1 MGPSGGIVIIID
13 MRTKPELATSVRDL
27 LHDAL
32 PEILGFDGA
41 LFAALHVNQDD
52 STNLMLIEHWVS
64 REHFEKYRAWRAQR
78 GDHANL
84 TSMLAGPL
92 MVRAFDVV
100 G

>member
-1 MGPSGGIVIIID
+1 MGPSGGTVVIIE
-13 MRTKPELATSVRDL
+13 MRTKPELATSVKAL
-27 LHDAL
+27 LHGAL
-32 PEILGFDGA
+32 PDILGFDGA

-52 STNLMLIEHWVS
+52 STNLMLIERWVS
-64 REHFEKYRAWRAQR
+64 RDHFEKYRVWRAER

-84 TSMLAGPL
+84 ISMLAAPL